1 MGKNIVSAQFNF
13 APDELAFIS
22 QNFIHLA
29 ITISSGRA
37 QRA

>member
-1 MGKNIVSAQFNF
+1 MGKNIVSANF

-29 ITISSGRA
+29 IMISSGRA